1 MREKVLIVDDE
12 PDILDLA
19 RIAIEAGGYNVLTAT
34 SAEQALPIIAKEKP
48 NLILLDVV
56 LPGTSGLDLC
66 RRLKRDPSTRAT
78 KIIMFTALGTEV
90 DMMLEKKDKADAYAA
105 KPFSNTA
112 LLALIKKQLENK

>member
-1 MREKVLIVDDE
+1 MRKKVLIVDDE

-19 RIAIEAGGYNVLTAT
+19 RIAVEAGGYNVLTAT

-56 LPGTSGLDLC
+56 LPGTSGLELC
-66 RRLKRDPSTRAT
+66 RRLKRDPATRAT

-90 DMMLEKKDKADAYAA
+90 DMMLDKKDKADAYTA